1 MDSHEDLFLRLQG
14 IFESSIDAI
23 ITIDAFGII
32 EMVNEATCKL
42 FLFEQKELLGQ
53 NIKILMPKPYHDN
66 HDQYL
71 DNYHKTRK
79 PKIIGIG
86 REVIGRQKNGQTFPC
101 RLAVSEVVL
110 NDRIIFTGI
119 IHDLS
124 EIVNARN
131 KIVEFNNE
139 LREKVTDR
147 TSKLEDT
154 INKLL
159 NSNLELENEIS
170 IRKETEK
177 LLKSSQQELEV
188 ALNKEKELGTLKTR
202 FVSMASHEFR
212 TPLATI
218 LSSASLISKYETTDQ
233 QEQRLK
239 HVARIKD
246 SVTNLTG
253 ILNDFLSLSR
263 LEEGKIEANI
273 SALNYLELSHNI
285 QNELLGIV
293 KEGQTIN
300 NVFHGNESEIFSD
313 PRILK
318 NIMFN
323 LLSNAI
329 KYSDKEIFC
338 DFYVK
343 EDQYVIIIK
352 DSGIGIPDY
361 DQKYMF
367 DRFFRAENAVNIQGT
382 GLGLNIVKRYV
393 DLLNGSISFKSELN
407 KGTEFTVILPK
418 FAPKISL

>member
-1 MDSHEDLFLRLQG
+1 MESHEDLFLRLQG

-42 FLFEQKELLGQ
+42 FLYEQEELLGQ
-53 NIKILMPKPYHDN
+53 NIKILMPTPYHDN

-86 REVIGRQKNGQTFPC
+86 REVIGRQKNGRTFPC

-273 SALNYLELSHNI
+273 SALNYLELSQNI

-300 NVFHGNESEIFSD
+300 SVFHGTESEIFSD

-338 DFYVK
+338 DFFVK